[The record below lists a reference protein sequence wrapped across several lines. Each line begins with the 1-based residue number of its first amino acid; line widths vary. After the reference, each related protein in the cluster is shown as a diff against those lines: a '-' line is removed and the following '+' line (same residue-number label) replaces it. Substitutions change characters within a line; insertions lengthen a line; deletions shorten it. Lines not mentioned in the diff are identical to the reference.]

1 MSLLTPVLTDQPVPA
16 PSTVQREPLV
26 VVGAIVAILQYIVSE
41 WDGLAALLLS
51 LGVPPETISLI
62 LTIVTVALT
71 ILGVFV
77 GRKFVTPLS
86 SPVNADGEKLTPA

>member
-1 MSLLTPVLTDQPVPA
+1 MSILSPVLTDQPVPA

-51 LGVPPETISLI
+51 LGVPSETLSLI
-62 LTIVTVALT
+62 LTIITVALT
-71 ILGVFV
+71 VLGVFV

-86 SPVNADGEKLTPA
+86 APKNAGGKELEPK